1 MSDIEYYLA
10 PGWEDTFRPRI
21 QELFDRIEELE
32 LQQHENQQNWQKHDK
47 AMQLRIKELEAEN
60 KRLFD
65 AHSVEM
71 VRADKLQQEV
81 KRSASVTFWQCPEW
95 MKEEKSDE

>member
-1 MSDIEYYLA
+1 MKNVNLLTKLTEA
-10 PGWEDTFRPRI
+10 T
-21 QELFDRIEELE
+21 DRIEELE
-32 LQQHENQQNWQKHDK
+32 LQLHESQQEWQKHDK

-81 KRSASVTFWQCPEW
+81 KRSASVTFWRCPEW